1 VNEIFIILS
10 FLLYFDFLKKIFIME
25 QHKRIKLLK
34 EIKELLQLQEEKNI
48 FDDESILLIK
58 NLLKKTLKSLN
69 K

>member
-1 VNEIFIILS
+1 
-10 FLLYFDFLKKIFIME
+10 ME

>member
-10 FLLYFDFLKKIFIME
+10 FLLYFDILKKIFIME

>member
-1 VNEIFIILS
+1 VNEIFIIFS
-10 FLLYFDFLKKIFIME
+10 FLLYFDILKKIFIME